1 MAGGKRAHAR
11 GRAPRGGTRRRGWP
25 IVGGAPAGA
34 GLAFVPVYLWL
45 SSGNDLFRE
54 WYVVM
59 PWALGVAMLMIS
71 AIPTYS
77 WSSIR
82 LRRSWRLF
90 ALAGVGLLGAAL
102 VTAPWQTLLAVCA
115 VYVTLLP
122 FGVASYARIRRRG

>member
-1 MAGGKRAHAR
+1 MILSVSSKRIGIKRSAIDMIIAASKAGRPVDGIVDAID
-11 GRAPRGGTRRRGWP
+11 P
-25 IVGGAPAGA
+25 IHGA
-34 GLAFVPVYLWL
+34 LA
-45 SSGNDLFRE
+45 
-54 WYVVM
+54 
-59 PWALGVAMLMIS
+59 VAMLMIS

-115 VYVTLLP
+115 LYVTLLP